1 MRAVL
6 AVVLLVPA
14 VAFARPSN
22 VCIDV
27 DVKITPSDQLQIA
40 GWLEDTQGN
49 FVDTI
54 YLTSKV
60 GRYGIGNRPG
70 RFDFNSGSTKN
81 DHWPY
86 GRRVTTFPVWAHR
99 HGKTWPQIV
108 FQDGQDSDLSHR
120 TDDSSAEDM
129 PVYCAPKLP
138 MDDSFD
144 AVSCASPTFSDKG
157 VFSTTATSLYPPRA
171 DLTGRFCDQEGGQ
184 TVCHDSADV
193 DTYQQMNPFDAIT
206 QATPPGGALSDLH
219 WAAPPTID
227 YGDYILF
234 LEVSREYDF
243 NSTYNSTVYP
253 APKNIPY
260 GEYGLPY
267 RGQPSVV
274 YSVPFK
280 IAPTPQSGTTDT
292 YIGYGDPDGNDGMLR
307 APDAT
312 ITTDTPGSGASRLQL
327 FQDHGQN
334 VRVRLDMLPGLA
346 GEPPA
351 APAGLVATS
360 IASTSAMI
368 AFTEPAA
375 GDVVT
380 GYDIKVRAL
389 DDITVDNF
397 DQSTTVTV
405 SVRPSGAGA
414 AQTFELDGLLPGT
427 TYSVGIRGRDGCFQM
442 GALATTKFATA
453 PAQGGEVDACFIAT
467 AAYGS
472 LMANDVTVLRHA
484 RDRYLSS
491 NVVGEL
497 AVEAYYTFGPTFAA
511 VIAPS
516 ELLRETARDA
526 LKPLV
531 STIRL
536 LPL

>member
-1 MRAVL
+1 VRAVL
-6 AVVLLVPA
+6 AAVLLVPS
-14 VAFARPSN
+14 VALARPSN
-22 VCIDV
+22 VCVDV
-27 DVKITPSDQLQIA
+27 DVKITPADELQIA
-40 GWLEDTQGN
+40 GWLEDTQGH
-49 FVDTI
+49 FVDTV

-60 GRYGIGNRPG
+60 GRFGIGNRPG

-86 GRRVTTFPVWAHR
+86 GRRITTFPVWAHR
-99 HGKTWPQIV
+99 HGLTWPQIV
-108 FQDGQDSDLSHR
+108 FQDGQDSNLSHR
-120 TDDSSAEDM
+120 TGDSSGEDM
-129 PVYCAPKLP
+129 PVYCAPKQP
-138 MDDSFD
+138 RDDSFD
-144 AVSCASPTFSDKG
+144 AVSCASPAFSDKG
-157 VFSTTATSLYPPRA
+157 ISATTETSLYPPRA
-171 DLTGRFCDQEGGQ
+171 DLTSRFCPVENGQ
-184 TVCHDSADV
+184 VVCHDTADILS
-193 DTYQQMNPFDAIT
+193 YEPMNPFDAVT
-206 QATPPGGALSDLH
+206 QATPPGGTLSDLH
-219 WAAPPTID
+219 WAAPPAID
-227 YGDYILF
+227 DGDYVLF

-243 NSTYNSTVYP
+243 NATYNAMVYP
-253 APKNIPY
+253 SPKNIPY
-260 GEYGLPY
+260 GDYGLPY

-292 YIGYGDPDGNDGMLR
+292 YIGYGDPEGNDGMLR
-307 APDAT
+307 TPDST
-312 ITTDTPGSGASRLQL
+312 ITTDTPGSGASRLEL

-334 VRVRLDMLPGLA
+334 VRVRVDMLPGLA

-360 IASTSAMI
+360 VAPTSAMI
-368 AFTEPAA
+368 AFTEPDA
-375 GDVVT
+375 GDVVAA
-380 GYDIKVRAL
+380 YDIKVRAL
-389 DDITVDNF
+389 DDITLDNF
-397 DQSTTVTV
+397 DSSNTVTV
-405 SVRPSGAGA
+405 AVRPAGAGA
-414 AQTFELDGLLPGT
+414 AQTFELDGLLPNT

-442 GALATTKFATA
+442 GGLATTKFKTA
-453 PAQGGEVDACFIAT
+453 QAQGGEVDACFIAT

-472 LMANDVTVLRHA
+472 LMANDVTVLRQA

-497 AVEAYYTFGPTFAA
+497 AVEAYYTFGPAFAA
-511 VIAPS
+511 AIAPS